1 MAKRYA
7 ADSAHQ
13 VIDRAVQIFG
23 GLGVSKASK
32 VEELYREI
40 RALRIYEGASEVQKL
55 VIARQVLA
63 DWAAS
68 RSALM
73 SATKVHLLGLDP
85 STHGSSRQARGRQDE
100 TCCKEPRA
108 VT

>member
-7 ADSAHQ
+7 ADTAHQ

-23 GLGVSKASK
+23 GLGVSKVSK

-55 VIARQVLA
+55 VIARQLLA
-63 DWAAS
+63 DWAAQNDTEV
-68 RSALM
+68 RS
-73 SATKVHLLGLDP
+73 
-85 STHGSSRQARGRQDE
+85 
-100 TCCKEPRA
+100 
-108 VT
+108 